1 MNDSTK
7 KVFTPNATSKLVIEE
22 AIKLI
27 KKKATILDLG
37 CGNGN
42 IGINIFKKKKN
53 KIQRFCFSDISK
65 KATQKCEANLK
76 KEKLIAEVKNGSMFA
91 PWKEEKFDFIV
102 ESVSAI
108 SEPVANVSP
117 WYNKNI
123 PCEAGL
129 DGAKLISE
137 ILLVAG
143 KYLNKNGKIIFP
155 IVSFSK
161 TEKIINLAKR
171 KYKNVTLLSQKDW
184 PLPETMYKHE
194 NLFEK
199 LRKKKLISYKKK
211 FGIILYTSYIYSA
224 KKK

>member
-22 AIKLI
+22 TVKLI
-27 KKKATILDLG
+27 KKKVTILDLG
-37 CGNGN
+37 CGDGN
-42 IGINIFKKKKN
+42 IGINIFKKKKD
-53 KIQRFCFSDISK
+53 KVKRFCFSDLSK
-65 KATQKCEANLK
+65 KATEKCKINLK
-76 KEKLIAEVKNGSMFA
+76 KEKLIADVKNGSMFL
-91 PWKEEKFDFIV
+91 PWEDKKFDFIV

-129 DGAKLISE
+129 DGTKLINE
-137 ILLVAG
+137 ILLGASNF
-143 KYLNKNGKIIFP
+143 LNKNGKIIFP

-184 PLPETMYKHE
+184 PLPKSMYKHE
-194 NLFEK
+194 NQFEK

-224 KKK
+224 TKK

>member
-1 MNDSTK
+1 
-7 KVFTPNATSKLVIEE
+7 
-22 AIKLI
+22 
-27 KKKATILDLG
+27 
-37 CGNGN
+37 
-42 IGINIFKKKKN
+42 
-53 KIQRFCFSDISK
+53 
-65 KATQKCEANLK
+65 
-76 KEKLIAEVKNGSMFA
+76 MFA